1 MSSPKPRR
9 RWYQFGLSTLLIGLT
24 LFSLPLG
31 YVAWEREQCRRG
43 DEAVDILRQNPE
55 IIVGWH
61 WVRDSQFNRPKWL
74 TFILGD
80 ETFRKVDGAYLV
92 GDSVSDSDL
101 RLLALLPNLTIVQIK
116 APNVTDAGVSHLRSL
131 RSVEVLSIESNLK
144 VSATT
149 WEVPREWHQLYSL
162 SLLGTQFGDE
172 DVQRI
177 QGLTNLERL
186 DLSRTNI
193 TDAGL
198 EGLLSLQNL
207 SSLQL
212 HGTQISDAGLV
223 HLKKLTNL
231 KYLDLSDTEIKD
243 AGLAQLRSLRNLE
256 SLRLA
261 RTKVSHAGLQYL
273 KHLEKLKYLDLEA
286 TGVTTSGAANLEKSL
301 PNAFISH

>member
-1 MSSPKPRR
+1 MSPKPRR

-31 YVAWEREQCRRG
+31 YIAWEREQCRRG
-43 DEAVDILRQNPE
+43 AEALDILRQNPE
-55 IIVGWH
+55 IQVGWH
-61 WVRDSQFNRPKWL
+61 WVMEHSRFNRPEWL

-80 ETFRKVDGAYLV
+80 ATFRKVDGAYLT
-92 GDSVSDSDL
+92 GSSVSDSDL
-101 RLLALLPNLTIVQIK
+101 RLLALMPNLNVVQIK

-198 EGLLSLQNL
+198 EGLSSLPNL

-212 HGTQISDAGLV
+212 QGTQISDAGLV

-231 KYLDLSDTEIKD
+231 KHLDLSDTEITD

-261 RTKVSHAGLQYL
+261 RTNVSDAGLQYL
-273 KHLEKLKYLDLEA
+273 KHLENLKYLDLEA